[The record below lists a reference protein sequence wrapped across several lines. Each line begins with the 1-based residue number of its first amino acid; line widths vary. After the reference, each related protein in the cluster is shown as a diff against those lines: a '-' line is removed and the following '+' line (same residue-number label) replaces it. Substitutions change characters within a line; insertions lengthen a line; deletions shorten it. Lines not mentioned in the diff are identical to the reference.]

1 MLTFSSN
8 CVSGRWVKR
17 VYEDPL
23 AHRERLGRK
32 AIEGIKEEEVRRDGK
47 DGQGLKALW
56 DHQDGVASKG

>member
-1 MLTFSSN
+1 M
-8 CVSGRWVKR
+8 
-17 VYEDPL
+17 YEDPL

-56 DHQDGVASKG
+56 DHQDEVASKG